1 MYKLNLDNGKYT
13 IYEDL
18 NNGIF
23 KAERYREE
31 WRDLAKE
38 GDNLIYFLVMKIQEL
53 EEKNKKINNWRYNNV
68 EVSNIF
74 RFMHM

>member
-18 NNGIF
+18 NNGMF

-38 GDNLIYFLVMKIQEL
+38 GDNLIYFLVMRIQEL
-53 EEKNKKINNWRYNNV
+53 EEEIKNK
-68 EVSNIF
+68 
-74 RFMHM
+74 